1 MQAGFGPGK
10 AGSYPGR
17 GWVISTQ
24 GPQRKRGQTTFSLSA
39 RCKRQFAERSFVEP
53 TTEVVEVGLLLSM
66 GPPMQGKTF
75 EIVRI
80 DQIHEIVSP
89 TIESLL
95 QPLGF
100 EVQGPLSWLRSVD
113 APIRQLFR
121 LEQWKGGALAPSW
134 ALSLDFVPHLSGN
147 EIKWHRTSKS
157 ARPDLTFDVRDRAF
171 DISCSCGPDAI
182 ATSAPNILR
191 AAIPKA
197 ESFWDEARSIADL
210 PGAFERVKQHLST
223 GGLGFYNY
231 IQHPLAYA
239 FVLAM
244 NGKPDTAEEEFQRYS
259 QRLSEAARKKLRK
272 LFIDAGGHLG

>member
-1 MQAGFGPGK
+1 M
-10 AGSYPGR
+10 
-17 GWVISTQ
+17 
-24 GPQRKRGQTTFSLSA
+24 
-39 RCKRQFAERSFVEP
+39 
-53 TTEVVEVGLLLSM
+53 
-66 GPPMQGKTF
+66 
-75 EIVRI
+75 
-80 DQIHEIVSP
+80 
-89 TIESLL
+89 
-95 QPLGF
+95 
-100 EVQGPLSWLRSVD
+100 
-113 APIRQLFR
+113 
-121 LEQWKGGALAPSW
+121 
-134 ALSLDFVPHLSGN
+134 
-147 EIKWHRTSKS
+147 
-157 ARPDLTFDVRDRAF
+157 RDRAF
-171 DISCSCGPDAI
+171 DISCSYGPDAI

>member
-1 MQAGFGPGK
+1 
-10 AGSYPGR
+10 
-17 GWVISTQ
+17 
-24 GPQRKRGQTTFSLSA
+24 
-39 RCKRQFAERSFVEP
+39 
-53 TTEVVEVGLLLSM
+53 M

-75 EIVRI
+75 EIARI

-89 TIESLL
+89 TVESLL

-171 DISCSCGPDAI
+171 DISCSYGPDAI

>member
-1 MQAGFGPGK
+1 
-10 AGSYPGR
+10 
-17 GWVISTQ
+17 
-24 GPQRKRGQTTFSLSA
+24 
-39 RCKRQFAERSFVEP
+39 
-53 TTEVVEVGLLLSM
+53 M
-66 GPPMQGKTF
+66 GPTMQGKEF

-89 TIESLL
+89 TVESLL

-113 APIRQLFR
+113 VPIRQIFCLR
-121 LEQWKGGALAPSW
+121 QWKGGVVAPAW

-157 ARPDLTFDVRDRAF
+157 AQPDLTFDVRDRAF
-171 DISCSCGPDAI
+171 DIPYHYGTDAI
-182 ATSAPNILR
+182 ESSAPSILR

-197 ESFWDEARSIADL
+197 ELFWSQARSIAEL
-210 PGAFERVKQHLST
+210 PDAFERVRQHLST

-244 NGKPDTAEEEFQRYS
+244 NGKPDAAEKEFQRYLP
-259 QRLSEAARKKLRK
+259 RLSETARKKLRK
-272 LFIDAGGHLG
+272 LFIGMGGYPEADPESNAN